1 MDLTSSLVL
10 LPLCILLKA
19 EIMKTTN
26 IQVPECRLDGRLQ
39 RSGNTSEDMCTQC
52 RECLNKSLCK
62 KSVKTKCIQCP
73 PGSFVRLTR
82 KEKICR
88 GCRKCLKS
96 VHHIRCAD
104 IVDLNCKL
112 DCRHTTTDHRCKACP
127 VCREDEFT
135 KANFSA
141 THNTVSVLLVQIVTG
156 VASGTYKSVHNRSMS
171 RCVPCEAGRF
181 MDKDQHFLTFCKTC
195 RRCGPH
201 ELIVQACNITHDTRC
216 GPCISGYFACR
227 HPTIVQCV
235 RPVPPNSTGL
245 EVDECRQSTNAS
257 RICMPLT
264 PLYDHHYQRPSP
276 KDPPLKSAST
286 PPFQPPTSD
295 FRIGSKLDEKPL
307 ELDFETELNTETE
320 HSQLPDKSTHDSV
333 VILVVA
339 LISNPKY
346 NSDPDFH
353 KADFRN
359 VSEYAYPA
367 RNARVPKS
375 RSMGTVDVMDLEF
388 WRNW

>member
-135 KANFSA
+135 KANCSA
-141 THNTVSVLLVQIVTG
+141 THNTVCKPCKRCKPSHFVHRKCSNQTNTQCRPCTKCRKEETKTHSVDNAPSVNQVITSERNVQYVMILNVLAVLLVQIVTG
-156 VASGTYKSVHNRSMS
+156 VRPG
-171 RCVPCEAGRF
+171 
-181 MDKDQHFLTFCKTC
+181 
-195 RRCGPH
+195 
-201 ELIVQACNITHDTRC
+201 
-216 GPCISGYFACR
+216 ISACR

-235 RPVPPNSTGL
+235 RPVP
-245 EVDECRQSTNAS
+245 
-257 RICMPLT
+257 RIL
-264 PLYDHHYQRPSP
+264 Q
-276 KDPPLKSAST
+276 A
-286 PPFQPPTSD
+286 
-295 FRIGSKLDEKPL
+295 
-307 ELDFETELNTETE
+307 
-320 HSQLPDKSTHDSV
+320 
-333 VILVVA
+333 
-339 LISNPKY
+339 
-346 NSDPDFH
+346 
-353 KADFRN
+353 
-359 VSEYAYPA
+359 
-367 RNARVPKS
+367 
-375 RSMGTVDVMDLEF
+375 
-388 WRNW
+388 

>member
-1 MDLTSSLVL
+1 
-10 LPLCILLKA
+10 
-19 EIMKTTN
+19 
-26 IQVPECRLDGRLQ
+26 
-39 RSGNTSEDMCTQC
+39 MCTQC

-62 KSVKTKCIQCP
+62 KSVKTKCIQCL

-135 KANFSA
+135 KANCSA
-141 THNTVSVLLVQIVTG
+141 THNHDNTMCKPCKRCKPSHFVHRKCSNQTNTQCRPCTKCRKGHTYIYKKCRGSKDTQCRQCSKCKPGHYVRKKCTIRHDTKCARCPSG
-156 VASGTYKSVHNRSMS
+156 TDCDRCPSGTYKSVHNRSMS

-216 GPCISGYFACR
+216 GPCI
-227 HPTIVQCV
+227 P
-235 RPVPPNSTGL
+235 GL
-245 EVDECRQSTNAS
+245 
-257 RICMPLT
+257 L
-264 PLYDHHYQRPSP
+264 
-276 KDPPLKSAST
+276 
-286 PPFQPPTSD
+286 SD
-295 FRIGSKLDEKPL
+295 
-307 ELDFETELNTETE
+307 T
-320 HSQLPDKSTHDSV
+320 
-333 VILVVA
+333 
-339 LISNPKY
+339 
-346 NSDPDFH
+346 
-353 KADFRN
+353 
-359 VSEYAYPA
+359 
-367 RNARVPKS
+367 
-375 RSMGTVDVMDLEF
+375 
-388 WRNW
+388 